1 MVRRL
6 SHSDVIRAR
15 TRRRCHGNK
24 RCYLAPAPRPR
35 LDRIIGRNTRAT
47 PFSVP
52 SLMYKIWLGLI
63 VWFSIACLL
72 LASEGVGNGVELNT
86 AIRHLRNE
94 FDNKFISQGNLIRAL
109 QAQVRNAE
117 RRINYLYA
125 KCDELDEKYH
135 YSTSLLR
142 PASSRAGFPLV
153 HLLFIQ
159 WVISSGKAIVG

>member
-1 MVRRL
+1 
-6 SHSDVIRAR
+6 
-15 TRRRCHGNK
+15 
-24 RCYLAPAPRPR
+24 
-35 LDRIIGRNTRAT
+35 
-47 PFSVP
+47 
-52 SLMYKIWLGLI
+52 MYKIWLGLI

-94 FDNKFISQGNLIRAL
+94 FDNKFISQGNLIRALQAQRNEFDNKFISQGNLNRAL

>member
-1 MVRRL
+1 
-6 SHSDVIRAR
+6 
-15 TRRRCHGNK
+15 
-24 RCYLAPAPRPR
+24 
-35 LDRIIGRNTRAT
+35 
-47 PFSVP
+47 
-52 SLMYKIWLGLI
+52 MYKIWLGLI

-94 FDNKFISQGNLIRAL
+94 FDNKFQAQRNEFDNKFQAQRNEFDNKFISQGNLNRAL

-135 YSTSLLR
+135 HSTSFGVSLLK
-142 PASSRAGFPLV
+142 ASEFTRWL
-153 HLLFIQ
+153 
-159 WVISSGKAIVG
+159 SSGS

>member
-1 MVRRL
+1 
-6 SHSDVIRAR
+6 
-15 TRRRCHGNK
+15 
-24 RCYLAPAPRPR
+24 
-35 LDRIIGRNTRAT
+35 
-47 PFSVP
+47 
-52 SLMYKIWLGLI
+52 MYKIWLGLI

-94 FDNKFISQGNLIRAL
+94 FDNKFQAQRNEFDNKFISQGNLNRAL

-135 YSTSLLR
+135 YSTSLGVSLLK
-142 PASSRAGFPLV
+142 ASEFTRWL
-153 HLLFIQ
+153 
-159 WVISSGKAIVG
+159 SSGL

>member
-1 MVRRL
+1 
-6 SHSDVIRAR
+6 
-15 TRRRCHGNK
+15 
-24 RCYLAPAPRPR
+24 
-35 LDRIIGRNTRAT
+35 
-47 PFSVP
+47 
-52 SLMYKIWLGLI
+52 MYKIWLGLI

-94 FDNKFISQGNLIRAL
+94 FDNKFQAQRNEFDNKFISQGNLNRAL
-109 QAQVRNAE
+109 QAQIRNAE

-135 YSTSLLR
+135 HSTSLLR